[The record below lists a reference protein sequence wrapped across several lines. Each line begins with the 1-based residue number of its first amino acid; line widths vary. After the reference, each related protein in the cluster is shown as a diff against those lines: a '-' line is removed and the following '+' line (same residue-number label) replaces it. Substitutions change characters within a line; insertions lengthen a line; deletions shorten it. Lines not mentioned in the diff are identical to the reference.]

1 VITISEQIVPSA
13 VAQSIFVKFL
23 TNENMKLSEIPKR
36 SRAKFDDE
44 LIWRSQ
50 VYDWSKSFKADRTR
64 IENMR
69 RLYLLQGKLWPR
81 FFCTR
86 KASY

>member
-1 VITISEQIVPSA
+1 VITISEQKVPSA

-44 LIWRSQ
+44 LI
-50 VYDWSKSFKADRTR
+50 
-64 IENMR
+64 
-69 RLYLLQGKLWPR
+69 
-81 FFCTR
+81 
-86 KASY
+86 